1 MPSNQIHAVAR
12 PQGPG
17 EVMNADNLGLITPDA
32 TGVFEIPDE
41 FLLFGIDTNDGFM
54 PAGEG
59 FPHPTDMTKL
69 LIPFLALLEGAV
81 AAERDS
87 FAIGLEGISQFL
99 EHRADPFIADQDA
112 FSLEFSG
119 DFSGGLAGPFES
131 GHGVA
136 RSFVFHQRADAIN
149 DLRSF
154 F

>member
-1 MPSNQIHAVAR
+1 MI
-12 PQGPG
+12 
-17 EVMNADNLGLITPDA
+17 ADILGLITPDA

-41 FLLFGIDTNDGFM
+41 FFLFAVDTNDGFM

-59 FPHPTDMTKL
+59 FPLPTDMTKL

-81 AAERDS
+81 ATERGS
-87 FAIGLEGISQFL
+87 LTIGLEGISQFL
-99 EHRADPFIADQDA
+99 QHRADPFVADQDA
-112 FSLEFSG
+112 FALEFSG

-136 RSFVFHQRADAIN
+136 RRFVFHQRADAIN
-149 DLRSF
+149 DLWSF

>member
-1 MPSNQIHAVAR
+1 MI
-12 PQGPG
+12 G
-17 EVMNADNLGLITPDA
+17 DITGLITPHT
-32 TGVFEIPDE
+32 TGIFEIPDE
-41 FLLFGIDTNDGFM
+41 FLLFGIDTNDGVLPSGKLFTH
-54 PAGEG
+54 AA
-59 FPHPTDMTKL
+59 DMAKL
-69 LIPFLALLEGAV
+69 LIPFGTPFERAV

-131 GHGVA
+131 GDGVA